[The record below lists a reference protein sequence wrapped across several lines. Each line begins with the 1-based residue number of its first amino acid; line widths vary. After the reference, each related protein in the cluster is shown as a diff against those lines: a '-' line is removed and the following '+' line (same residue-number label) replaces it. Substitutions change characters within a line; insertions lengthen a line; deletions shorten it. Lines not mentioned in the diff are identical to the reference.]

1 MENENVENEK
11 VTTRS
16 IGIRF
21 GLYGALARI
30 LLFAIAIVLNVNA
43 FDGPVA
49 WTGMVVGLVLIV
61 LAHRQFKNDGNGY
74 MDYGQGVGIGFWM
87 GLVGTLIVVPI
98 MYVYLNFID
107 SAPFDLFLEKQ
118 EETMIARG
126 TPEQAIEM
134 AMKWTKN
141 IFWPMAVIGGIL
153 GSVIFALIIS
163 IFTKK
168 SNPEMSI

>member
-1 MENENVENEK
+1 
-11 VTTRS
+11 
-16 IGIRF
+16 
-21 GLYGALARI
+21 
-30 LLFAIAIVLNVNA
+30 
-43 FDGPVA
+43 
-49 WTGMVVGLVLIV
+49 
-61 LAHRQFKNDGNGY
+61 
-74 MDYGQGVGIGFWM
+74 
-87 GLVGTLIVVPI
+87 
-98 MYVYLNFID
+98 
-107 SAPFDLFLEKQ
+107 
-118 EETMIARG
+118 MIARG